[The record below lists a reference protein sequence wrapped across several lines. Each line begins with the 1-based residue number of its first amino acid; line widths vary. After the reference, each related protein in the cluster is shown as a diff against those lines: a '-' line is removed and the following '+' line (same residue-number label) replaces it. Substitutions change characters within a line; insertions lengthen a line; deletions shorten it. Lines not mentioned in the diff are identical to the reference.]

1 MPATEQQS
9 YNWHIQVWEFGD
21 SLLGLQL
28 RWEKLRH
35 TSKASSAQKV
45 AIVYFIERVRNHSH
59 TRANYAGPS
68 PQKDEDGAISSGQAA
83 ACPLEGTSR
92 SVSSLSPPACDIT
105 LLQGAGK
112 PGRLGREMDRWGWF
126 LRKSESFLQATL
138 SAVPTGKRVPDSHSF
153 TEIV

>member
-1 MPATEQQS
+1 M
-9 YNWHIQVWEFGD
+9 
-21 SLLGLQL
+21 
-28 RWEKLRH
+28 
-35 TSKASSAQKV
+35 V

-68 PQKDEDGAISSGQAA
+68 PQKEEDGAISSGQAA

-112 PGRLGREMDRWGWF
+112 PGRLGREMDSMGLVPEKVRIVPSGHIICRAHWK
-126 LRKSESFLQATL
+126 KS
-138 SAVPTGKRVPDSHSF
+138 P
-153 TEIV
+153 